1 MGPDIVPTDEQ
12 IFAHVQTIINKL
24 DETQK
29 LQQLARDNGLDI
41 KNSFDL
47 TDETKEKY
55 GVSAVALLLA
65 KRAGDPKYDLLVRT
79 GLQKRS
85 LKVDLI
91 NSYKEEAKQLTGK
104 CENRMTEK

>member
-12 IFAHVQTIINKL
+12 IFAHVQTIVNKL

-29 LQQLARDNGLDI
+29 LQQLARDNGLDV

-55 GVSAVALLLA
+55 AVSAVALLLA
-65 KRAGDPKYDLLVRT
+65 KRSGDPKYGLLVRT

-91 NSYKEEAKQLTGK
+91 NSYKEEAKQLIGK